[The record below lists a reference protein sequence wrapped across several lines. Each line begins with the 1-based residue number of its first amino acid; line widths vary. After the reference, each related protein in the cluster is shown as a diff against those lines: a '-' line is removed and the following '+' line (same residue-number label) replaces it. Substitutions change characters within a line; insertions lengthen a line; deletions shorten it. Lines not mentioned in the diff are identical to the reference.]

1 MRETFVNLVK
11 GGFLAQL
18 IIAFFSLLLMVLFE
32 TTRIVGVV
40 LVGIVST
47 TTSNLTGSSYKES
60 IGLFITMLTI
70 VGIIYLANMLFA
82 HGGKDLVQKMLKAP
96 IKLSSTGTFE
106 RPKLKGV
113 GQAARVASLMP
124 GKSKWARNIRSRARF
139 VAGAEPVISSILKNA
154 GEGKGMGKAN
164 SGKKMTGDVNVD
176 NLTGSEDT
184 KKDGSALDK
193 KSGKSKAQRKEEYE
207 KAREKAIKKIDE
219 DFRDPKTGLKGSKTP
234 DGMRALATLMEKEEE
249 PRGKGSTFDRSNKI
263 KSAIL
268 GDSVTGESVAEGLT
282 KPLKDD
288 SEIGPEV
295 SKEGRE
301 SLKREQDKQVA
312 NTVKNFPGMGKSSET
327 KPSAESVSEKKFAP
341 DSVLP
346 TVSGATGDAVTDD
359 ISAGKTAA
367 AAGILA
373 SVGMATGTLGS
384 GRAVSDVVNQNDLD
398 SSYDVTGQP
407 VPASETTMPVIAT
420 GASAVAQ
427 TIGRDGTVTHGAPI
441 AAGGLVSNP
450 SNYIPQDGN
459 GNHVAYTTSGEQYI
473 LRDGVFM
480 SPDGE
485 AASVGTVLKASNGA
499 QFSTVP
505 TESGEV
511 AYRSVGDIQPVAQG
525 YSPTSMAAVQPQQVQ
540 VQQQVTSSGPAAAP
554 SSGMPSQGA
563 PAVAANAVSGM
574 TSGNMDAAFR
584 DVADKLSAGMSGD
597 MLSGALAGTFGA
609 MMASGMTGRMM
620 GNNDNGVNISRESMN
635 ELSDVFAKAQENY
648 HRNPGFDVND
658 KSTWS
663 DDLKNSVTNASSKK
677 AEEATSNISDPATAA
692 ATRQDLSEIVEK
704 AMRDG
709 LSRALDDAD
718 EKYSLAKLTDENPD
732 DLDFEEVRRMLRG
745 GR

>member
-1 MRETFVNLVK
+1 MRETFVKLVK
-11 GGFLAQL
+11 GGFYAQL
-18 IIAFFSLLLMVLFE
+18 IIALFSLLLMILFE
-32 TTRIVGVV
+32 ISK
-40 LVGIVST
+40 LVGLLVVTFMPS

-60 IGLFITMLTI
+60 INLFVTVVVLAAIIFFGSKLV
-70 VGIIYLANMLFA
+70 VGGAKALAGA
-82 HGGKDLVQKMLKAP
+82 VLKAP
-96 IKLSSTGTFE
+96 LTQAGIANFKQ
-106 RPKLKGV
+106 PKLKGI

-139 VAGAEPVISSILKNA
+139 IGGAEPIISSILKNNA
-154 GEGKGMGKAN
+154 ADKGKD
-164 SGKKMTGDVNVD
+164 KKGGSGDVNAD
-176 NLTGSEDT
+176 ALTGSEDA

-193 KSGKSKAQRKEEYE
+193 KSEKSKAQRKEEYE

-234 DGMRALATLMEKEEE
+234 AGMRALATLMEKEEE
-249 PRGKGSTFDRSNKI
+249 PKGKGSTFDRSNKI

-268 GDSVTGESVAEGLT
+268 GDSVTGESVAEGLA

-407 VPASETTMPVIAT
+407 VSASETAMPVIAT

-459 GNHVAYTTSGEQYI
+459 GNHVAYTTSGEQYV

-525 YSPTSMAAVQPQQVQ
+525 YSPTSMAAGQ
-540 VQQQVTSSGPAAAP
+540 VQQQVGSGGPAVAP

-620 GNNDNGVNISRESMN
+620 GNNDNGVNISRESMD

-663 DDLKNSVTNASSKK
+663 DDLKSSVTNASSKK

-718 EKYSLAKLTDENPD
+718 EKYSIAKLTDENPD

>member
-1 MRETFVNLVK
+1 MRETFVKLVK
-11 GGFLAQL
+11 GGFYAQL
-18 IIAFFSLLLMVLFE
+18 IIALFSLLLMILFE
-32 TTRIVGVV
+32 ISK
-40 LVGIVST
+40 LVGLLVVTFMPS

-60 IGLFITMLTI
+60 INLFVTVVVLAAIIFFGSKLV
-70 VGIIYLANMLFA
+70 VGGTKALAGA
-82 HGGKDLVQKMLKAP
+82 VLKAP
-96 IKLSSTGTFE
+96 LTQAGIANFKQ
-106 RPKLKGV
+106 PKLKGI

-139 VAGAEPVISSILKNA
+139 IGGAEPVISSILKNNA
-154 GEGKGMGKAN
+154 ADKGRDE
-164 SGKKMTGDVNVD
+164 KKGSGDVNAD
-176 NLTGSEDT
+176 ALTGSEDT

-193 KSGKSKAQRKEEYE
+193 KSEKSKAQRKEEYE

-249 PRGKGSTFDRSNKI
+249 PKGKGSTFDSSNKI

-268 GDSVTGESVAEGLT
+268 GDSVTGESVAEGLA

-373 SVGMATGTLGS
+373 SAGMATGALGS

-407 VPASETTMPVIAT
+407 VSASETAMPVIAT

-427 TIGRDGTVTHGAPI
+427 TIGRDGTVAYGAPI

-450 SNYIPQDGN
+450 GNYIPQDGN
-459 GNHVAYTTSGEQYI
+459 GNHVAYTTSGEQYV

-540 VQQQVTSSGPAAAP
+540 VQQQVASSGPAAAP

-597 MLSGALAGTFGA
+597 MISGALAGTFGA

-620 GNNDNGVNISRESMN
+620 GNNDNGVNISRESMD

-692 ATRQDLSEIVEK
+692 ATRQDLLEIVEK

-718 EKYSLAKLTDENPD
+718 EKYSLAKLTGENPD
-732 DLDFEEVRRMLRG
+732 DLDAEEVRRMLRG
-745 GR
+745 R